1 MTKISRNVCGS
12 VYIYIYIPIRWR
24 GVRQDQ
30 PAKTTP
36 LTPFQQRNEN
46 IEGARVRQVENKD
59 GMLLAWR
66 GGGQSISG

>member
-12 VYIYIYIPIRWR
+12 IYIPVRWR

-36 LTPFQQRNEN
+36 LTPFQERNEN

-59 GMLLAWR
+59 GMLAQR
-66 GGGQSISG
+66 GGGASISG